1 VCGKIFG
8 GIIMEVG
15 IVGLPNVGKSTTF
28 NVLTKTKG
36 AEVANYEFCTI
47 EPNVGIV
54 AVPDKRL
61 DFLFNLYNDGKT
73 KLVPASFKFVDIA
86 GLVKGASKGEGL
98 GNKFLANIRE
108 VDAIAHVVRV
118 FTDQN
123 VVRTTGKLDPI
134 GDIETI
140 ETELMLADLDSVTKG
155 FQKTERAAK
164 SGNDK
169 EALKKYEALKKVK
182 DTLEKGMPASSI
194 GLTPE
199 EKLQVKELGLMTL
212 KPMLY
217 VLNTDED
224 KIENFEKNF
233 PELTEYIKKRK
244 AEYAVISARIES
256 EMMDLGEEERAD
268 YLKELGFEYKGFDE
282 FIMHA
287 YKLLD
292 LITFFTSGSDEC
304 RAWPILRNSKAEEAA
319 GKIHSDIQRGFI
331 RAEVMK
337 FEEFKDVK
345 DELKMKEKGLVRSEG
360 RDYIMQDGDIVYFKF
375 NV

>member
-1 VCGKIFG
+1 
-8 GIIMEVG
+8 MEVG

-36 AEVANYEFCTI
+36 AAVANYEFCTI

-54 AVPDKRL
+54 AVPDSRL
-61 DFLFNLYNDGKT
+61 DFLYKVYNDGKT
-73 KLVPASFKFVDIA
+73 TYVPASFKFVDIA

-118 FTDQN
+118 FTDAN
-123 VVRTTGKLDPI
+123 VVRTKGKLDPI

-140 ETELMLADLDSVTKG
+140 ETELMLADLESVTKG
-155 FQKTERAAK
+155 FSKIERTAK

-169 EALKKYEALKKVK
+169 EALIKYNVLKKVK
-182 DTLEKGMPASSI
+182 DTLEKGMPANAA
-194 GLTPE
+194 GLTNE
-199 EKLQVKELGLMTL
+199 EKPLVKELGLMSL

-224 KIENFEKNF
+224 KIEGFENNF
-233 PELTEYIKKRK
+233 PELVAYIKKRN

-256 EMMDLGEEERAD
+256 EMMDLGEEERKE

-282 FIMHA
+282 FILHA

-292 LITFFTSGSDEC
+292 LITFLTAGAQEV
-304 RAWPILRNSKAEEAA
+304 RAWPIKRGSKADEAA

-331 RAEVMK
+331 KAEIMK
-337 FEEFKDVK
+337 FEEFKNVK
-345 DELKMKEKGLVRSEG
+345 DEVKMKEMGLMRSEG
-360 RDYIMQDGDIVYFKF
+360 RDYIMQDGDIVHFKF

>member
-1 VCGKIFG
+1 
-8 GIIMEVG
+8 MEVG

-28 NVLTKTKG
+28 NVLTKTAG
-36 AEVANYEFCTI
+36 AAVANYEFCTI

-54 AVPDKRL
+54 AVPDERL
-61 DFLFNLYNDGKT
+61 DFLYKTYNDGKT
-73 KLVPASFKFVDIA
+73 TYVPATFKFVDIA

-118 FTDQN
+118 FTDPN
-123 VVRTTGKLDPI
+123 VVRTTGKLDPQ

-155 FQKTERAAK
+155 FQKVERAAK

-169 EALKKYEALKKVK
+169 ESLKKYEALKKVK
-182 DTLEKGMPASSI
+182 DALESGMPASAA
-194 GLTPE
+194 GLTAE
-199 EKLQVKELGLMTL
+199 EKLQVKELGLMSL
-212 KPMLY
+212 KPVLY

-224 KIENFEKNF
+224 KIEGFEKHF
-233 PELTEYIKKRK
+233 PELVEYIKKRK
-244 AEYAVISARIES
+244 AEYVVISAKIEG
-256 EMMDLGEEERAD
+256 EMMELGEEERKE
-268 YLKELGFEYKGFDE
+268 YLKELGFEYKGFAE
-282 FIMHA
+282 FIRHA
-287 YKLLD
+287 YRLLD
-292 LITFFTSGSDEC
+292 LITFLTAGAQEV
-304 RAWPILRNSKAEEAA
+304 RAWPIRRDSKAEEAA

-331 RAEVMK
+331 KADVMK
-337 FEEFKDVK
+337 FEEFKK
-345 DELKMKEKGLVRSEG
+345 TADEVKMKEMGLVRSEG

>member
-1 VCGKIFG
+1 
-8 GIIMEVG
+8 MEVG

-28 NVLTKTKG
+28 NVLTKTAG
-36 AEVANYEFCTI
+36 AAVANYEFCTI

-54 AVPDKRL
+54 AVPDARL
-61 DFLFNLYNDGKT
+61 DFLYKIYNDGKT
-73 KLVPASFKFVDIA
+73 TYVPATFKFVDIA

-118 FTDQN
+118 FTDPN
-123 VVRTTGKLDPI
+123 VVRTLGKLNPQ

-155 FQKTERAAK
+155 FQKVERSAK

-182 DTLEKGMPASSI
+182 DALENGMPANSV
-194 GLTPE
+194 GLTSE
-199 EKLQVKELGLMTL
+199 EKLQVKELGLLTL
-212 KPMLY
+212 KPVLY

-224 KIENFEKNF
+224 KIEGFEKYF
-233 PELTEYIKKRK
+233 PELVEYIKKRGG
-244 AEYAVISARIES
+244 EYAVISAKIEG
-256 EMMDLGEEERAD
+256 EMMELGEEEKKE

-282 FIMHA
+282 FIRHA
-287 YKLLD
+287 YRLLD
-292 LITFFTSGSDEC
+292 LITFLTAGPQEV
-304 RAWPILRNSKAEEAA
+304 RAWPIRRASKAEEAA

-331 RAEVMK
+331 KAEVMK
-337 FEEFKDVK
+337 FEEFKNVK
-345 DELKMKEKGLVRSEG
+345 DEVKMKEMGLVRSEG

>member
-1 VCGKIFG
+1 
-8 GIIMEVG
+8 MEVG

>member
-1 VCGKIFG
+1 
-8 GIIMEVG
+8 MEVG

-28 NVLTKTKG
+28 NVLTKAKG

-54 AVPDKRL
+54 AVPDERL
-61 DFLFNLYNDGKT
+61 DFLYKVYNDGST
-73 KLVPASFKFVDIA
+73 KYVPATIKFVDIA

-98 GNKFLANIRE
+98 GNKFLGTIRE

-118 FTDQN
+118 FTDAN
-123 VVRTTGKLDPI
+123 VVRTVGKFDPI

-155 FQKTERAAK
+155 YLKIERTAR

-169 EALKKYEALKKVK
+169 EALKKYEALKKAK
-182 DTLEKGMPASSI
+182 DSLEKGMPANAA

-199 EKLQVKELGLMTL
+199 ERLQLKELGLMTL

-224 KIENFEKNF
+224 KIQQFEKFF
-233 PELTEYIKKRK
+233 PELTEYIKKRN
-244 AEYAVISARIES
+244 AEYVVISAKIEG
-256 EMMDLGEEERAD
+256 EMMDLGEAERKEYLAD
-268 YLKELGFEYKGFDE
+268 LGFEYKGFDE
-282 FIMHA
+282 FIRHA
-287 YKLLD
+287 YRLLD
-292 LITFFTSGSDEC
+292 LITFLTAGPQEV
-304 RAWPILRNSKAEEAA
+304 RAWPIRRGSKADEAA

-331 RAEVMK
+331 KAEIMK
-337 FEEFKDVK
+337 FEDFKDVM
-345 DELKMKEKGLVRSEG
+345 DEAKMKEKGLLRSEG
-360 RDYIMQDGDIVYFKF
+360 RDYIMQDGDIVHFKF